1 MGRILELDI
10 KDMTTQETARVHVI
24 LEALIQSGGLF
35 GVKSGQ
41 TIIHFDKYGDFMGI
55 ELNYWPWRNR
65 NI

>member
-10 KDMTTQETARVHVI
+10 KDMTPQETARVHVI

-41 TIIHFDKYGDFMGI
+41 TIIHFDK
-55 ELNYWPWRNR
+55 
-65 NI
+65 